1 MAIFT
6 ALSTLAAT
14 VASTFMAGG
23 LGAFVCGAAYV
34 DSAE

>member
-6 ALSTLAAT
+6 ALTALATT

-23 LGAFVCGAAYV
+23 LGAYVCGSAYV
-34 DSAE
+34 ESAE